1 MNPLRAATGEPAG
14 TADGTAGKA
23 GEPVAEGGG
32 PADAADRSAGK
43 VGEKADET
51 VDELCF
57 VARALAQT
65 HPMTEAAHRYRQRC
79 HETERSRQPVAEP
92 ADWASTALLV
102 GYCLRRAEEQR
113 AGAEPAVKE
122 SAAAGLIGT
131 ESAGT
136 GPVGAELAGTGA
148 EGGPAGIERAGGGPA
163 GVESAGGAVV
173 EFAGAGSGDLVAAVA
188 AVAESLRAGEA
199 GRVTLLDPGVTVSAL
214 DRVIAT
220 ELDKRQEHLR
230 EQLDDAEWSE
240 LEDYIAWWTVHGYAL
255 RAVEFP

>member
-1 MNPLRAATGEPAG
+1 MNPLQA
-14 TADGTAGKA
+14 
-23 GEPVAEGGG
+23 
-32 PADAADRSAGK
+32 PADES
-43 VGEKADET
+43 

-79 HETERSRQPVAEP
+79 HETERSRQPVTEL

-113 AGAEPAVKE
+113 AGAAQ
-122 SAAAGLIGT
+122 AGA
-131 ESAGT
+131 ESAGA
-136 GPVGAELAGTGA
+136 GPD
-148 EGGPAGIERAGGGPA
+148 
-163 GVESAGGAVV
+163 
-173 EFAGAGSGDLVAAVA
+173 DLTAAVA
-188 AVAESLRAGEA
+188 AVAESLRTGET
-199 GRVTLLDPGVTVSAL
+199 GRVTLLDPDVTVSAL

-230 EQLDDAEWSE
+230 EQLDDQEWSE

>member
-1 MNPLRAATGEPAG
+1 MTPLQAATGGPAG
-14 TADGTAGKA
+14 GV
-23 GEPVAEGGG
+23 GEPVAEGDG
-32 PADAADRSAGK
+32 PAGAADGTAGE
-43 VGEKADET
+43 VGGTGSGKADET

-113 AGAEPAVKE
+113 AGAEPVAP
-122 SAAAGLIGT
+122 
-131 ESAGT
+131 ESAGLDD
-136 GPVGAELAGTGA
+136 LA
-148 EGGPAGIERAGGGPA
+148 
-163 GVESAGGAVV
+163 
-173 EFAGAGSGDLVAAVA
+173 AAVA
-188 AVAESLRAGEA
+188 AAAESLRAGEA
-199 GRVTLLDPGVTVSAL
+199 GRVTLLDPDVTVSAL

-230 EQLDDAEWSE
+230 EQLDDQEWSE